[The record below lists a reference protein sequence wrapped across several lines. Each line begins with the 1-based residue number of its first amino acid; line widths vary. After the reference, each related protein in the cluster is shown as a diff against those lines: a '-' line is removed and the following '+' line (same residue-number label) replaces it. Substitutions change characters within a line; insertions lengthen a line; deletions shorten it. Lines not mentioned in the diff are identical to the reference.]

1 MTSADRPANTGP
13 GDEPSGL
20 PPELEDL
27 LRQLTGGAEIPAE
40 LRSMLAGAGLDRID
54 PAMMGVLTDQI
65 QALMTGGASGD
76 GGFDD
81 EQATGI
87 ARKVVATEGDPSI
100 TEGQTARVRDAVRTA
115 DLWLD
120 PVTDLSAPGL
130 TGRAWSRAEWVEAT
144 MPRWAD
150 LVEPIAEGVGGAVQG
165 ALSKQLGRLTEGG
178 LPEGMIPPGMNPAAM
193 MAQVEA
199 MMRRVHGGLFS
210 VQVGQGVGTL
220 ATHVVSGCEPSLP
233 LVAAPSVVLLP
244 RNVDDFADGLGVA
257 PAEVLLH
264 LAAREVARARLFH
277 AVPWLGPHLL
287 AVVRDYARGIVIDTD
302 AIEAGLSSIDP
313 SDPGAVQAAL
323 EGKLFAPPERTP
335 TQQRA
340 LTRLESTLA
349 LVEGWVDTVTA
360 AAVRPHLPAADALG
374 EAVRRRRA
382 TGGPAE
388 QTFGALVGLE
398 LRPRRLRDAVNLFA
412 ALEAA
417 GGADLRDRAWSHPDL
432 APSAADLD
440 DPLGYVE
447 RLTTPQA
454 DALDAELDALLRG
467 EDPS

>member
-1 MTSADRPANTGP
+1 
-13 GDEPSGL
+13 
-20 PPELEDL
+20 
-27 LRQLTGGAEIPAE
+27 
-40 LRSMLAGAGLDRID
+40 
-54 PAMMGVLTDQI
+54 
-65 QALMTGGASGD
+65 
-76 GGFDD
+76 
-81 EQATGI
+81 
-87 ARKVVATEGDPSI
+87 
-100 TEGQTARVRDAVRTA
+100 
-115 DLWLD
+115 
-120 PVTDLSAPGL
+120 
-130 TGRAWSRAEWVEAT
+130 
-144 MPRWAD
+144 
-150 LVEPIAEGVGGAVQG
+150 
-165 ALSKQLGRLTEGG
+165 
-178 LPEGMIPPGMNPAAM
+178 
-193 MAQVEA
+193 
-199 MMRRVHGGLFS
+199 FS

-220 ATHVVSGCEPSLP
+220 ATHVVSGCEPLLP
-233 LVAAPSVVLLP
+233 LVVAPSVVLLP